1 MTKIKEK
8 DDELNNLY
16 TREEIIEIEKKLK
29 ISNFQSLDYYDK
41 KKTNLWLSTRGLS
54 LTDNNTLDN
63 IGVQFSK
70 FPN

>member
-29 ISNFQSLDYYDK
+29 TSNFQSLD
-41 KKTNLWLSTRGLS
+41 
-54 LTDNNTLDN
+54 
-63 IGVQFSK
+63 
-70 FPN
+70 